1 MIHLPFYVSGSQA
14 NKLREKRIKTYL
26 EMPVKA
32 KTTVTVDQ
40 TSTYK
45 LDKQISSSSKTLEP
59 KPKLVIV
66 NETNSAFTDLH
77 KPTTPLIAD
86 QKRIANSSKGSNSHM
101 LKKDNSLIL
110 KKRKSGVIYDSE
122 SESDSLDF
130 GSENRNKG
138 KKPKNSKSVP
148 VKKSKKHLA
157 KSSSDST
164 DKSSVV
170 PVIIDSDVE
179 MELNGGLNGDGDLK
193 DLDCVNGDNVVSNW
207 TKGSNSLTEEDKAA
221 AICLLDS
228 DSDFE

>member
-1 MIHLPFYVSGSQA
+1 
-14 NKLREKRIKTYL
+14 
-26 EMPVKA
+26 MPVKA
-32 KTTVTVDQ
+32 KTAVTLDQ
-40 TSTYK
+40 TSTNK
-45 LDKQISSSSKTLEP
+45 LDKQISSSSSKTLSQKTLEP

-86 QKRIANSSKGSNSHM
+86 QERLANSSKGSNSHI
-101 LKKDNSLIL
+101 LKKDNSLLL

-130 GSENRNKG
+130 GSENRSKG

-148 VKKSKKHLA
+148 VKKSKKHVT

-164 DKSSVV
+164 DKDSVV

-179 MELNGGLNGDGDLK
+179 MELNDHLNGDTDLN
-193 DLDCVNGDNVVSNW
+193 DPGCVNGDNELSNRI
-207 TKGSNSLTEEDKAA
+207 KGSNSLTEEDKAA